1 MEVLR
6 YGHPEQP
13 LWRNF
18 SSGMTTLMAIY
29 ITNVLVH
36 CFLQQLLSD
45 SAISKG
51 TSDAAIGRYIYNEV
65 WRAFPN
71 SDLKW
76 AMKQY
81 FKKGNPS
88 KQHHKDLDEIL

>member
-1 MEVLR
+1 MTVQKEA
-6 YGHPEQP
+6 EQAKKATSP
-13 LWRNF
+13 AAWQ
-18 SSGMTTLMAIY
+18 
-29 ITNVLVH
+29 VH

-88 KQHHKDLDEIL
+88 KQHQKDLDEIL